1 MDKIARVR
9 MRGKGMKNDF
19 QNSEDGLVNSRI
31 NILLVYINQ
40 LYL

>member
-9 MRGKGMKNDF
+9 VWGKGKKNDF

-31 NILLVYINQ
+31 NVLLVYLNQ
-40 LYL
+40 